1 MAVLLPM
8 NDAIRALMQAF
19 GKKLPGRLL
28 ELDTALGAARGGDL
42 EAHQDAKRL
51 AHKLHGTA
59 GSYGY
64 AQVSSAAG
72 VLEAALERS
81 EPDWTQIDVAYALV
95 KSAVAACSQTGA

>member
-1 MAVLLPM
+1 MS
-8 NDAIRALMQAF
+8 DAIRALMQAF

-28 ELDTALGAARGGDL
+28 ELDAALRCARGGAP
-42 EAHQDAKRL
+42 EAYQVAKRL

-72 VLEAALERS
+72 VLEAALERP
-81 EPDWTQIDVAYALV
+81 EPDWTQIDAAYASV
-95 KSAVAACSQTGA
+95 KSAILGCSQTGP